1 MKARAI
7 AAALALALALT
18 GCGRSGEGPGPAVR
32 WEMLAEEPENRAERW
47 YDHAAPELITS
58 DSYGLL
64 VPYIGGEASAVD
76 GETGW
81 MFGLATREGL
91 IVTDPVY
98 TEVSLYSWYDAL
110 EGCNRSCPALVL
122 RSAVPRETPPPDN
135 PDIYYGS
142 AAYDDRYG
150 LAALDGS
157 RYTGQIFTDII
168 AYTENGCLGITA
180 DGGALML
187 SLDFEELWSW
197 EPGALPLD
205 GLLEAA
211 QSWQPFQLDGGWLAY
226 IPDWREDETP
236 EAYVNLADGSVQ
248 TSEPEGFGEAGD
260 ASRADSLYDGG
271 RYYVRGRD
279 IIIRT
284 NAGEEYAVSPDY
296 GQISTRYD
304 ISGDRL
310 LTHGGEGTALYDFTG
325 RELRRFPGDVGF
337 FRVNEDTPALIQET
351 EYLIDG
357 DGAAYP
363 KLRMTIYDRDGRLL
377 MEADGPA
384 EQFHDRLLMVDGG
397 SYRLTDLEG
406 RDLIRLTRPT
416 ADIPAEE

>member
-81 MFGLATREGL
+81 LFGLATREGL

-98 TEVSLYSWYDAL
+98 TGVSLYSWYDAL

-142 AAYDDRYG
+142 AVYDDRCG

-168 AYTENGCLGITA
+168 AYTGNGCLGITA

-248 TSEPEGFGEAGD
+248 TSEPEGFGEAGGRLQCGQPLRRR
-260 ASRADSLYDGG
+260 ALLCPRPGHNNPHKRRGGVRREPRLRADLHPLRHKRRPPSHP
-271 RYYVRGRD
+271 RRRG
-279 IIIRT
+279 
-284 NAGEEYAVSPDY
+284 
-296 GQISTRYD
+296 
-304 ISGDRL
+304 
-310 LTHGGEGTALYDFTG
+310 HGAL
-325 RELRRFPGDVGF
+325 
-337 FRVNEDTPALIQET
+337 
-351 EYLIDG
+351 
-357 DGAAYP
+357 
-363 KLRMTIYDRDGRLL
+363 
-377 MEADGPA
+377 
-384 EQFHDRLLMVDGG
+384 
-397 SYRLTDLEG
+397 
-406 RDLIRLTRPT
+406 
-416 ADIPAEE
+416 